1 MKNKEIIID
10 GIKYEVDKLSDL
22 NYTLEKMNDYI
33 SKVGFEKSIR
43 SQKFIR
49 HLHICIALKLN
60 KELNIPSESI
70 HFEVKLKNKNID
82 IGIIEEN
89 EIKFAISIRSQSS
102 SIKKNFTNN
111 VNSLQG
117 EVVSLKSSYPG
128 LKVGVIYLL
137 KKTDIDTKDDCWKYY
152 EQMLPR
158 KLLPLINTNIPTNDR
173 FDAASIIIWD
183 INEKTNK
190 VELFSNIITQTYN
203 IDTFMND
210 VKEIMSESKI
220 KSQFSVSEMDEELLR
235 KFLSS
240 N

>member
-1 MKNKEIIID
+1 MAIKKIIID
-10 GIKYEVDKLSDL
+10 DITYDLDKLSDL
-22 NYTLEKMNDYI
+22 NYVLEKMNDYI
-33 SKVGFEKSIR
+33 SKVGFEKSVR

-60 KELNIPSESI
+60 KELHVPSENI

-82 IGIIEEN
+82 IGIVEDN

-128 LKVGVIYLL
+128 LKVGVVYLL
-137 KKTDIDTKDDCWKYY
+137 KKTDLDTKDDCWSYY
-152 EQMLPR
+152 EQNLPR
-158 KLLPLINTNIPTNDR
+158 KLLPLINTNIPTHDR
-173 FDAASIIIWD
+173 FDAACILIWD
-183 INEKTNK
+183 VNDKTKK
-190 VELFSNIITQTYN
+190 VELFSNVITETYN
-203 IDTFMND
+203 IVNFMND
-210 VKEIMSESKI
+210 VKEILSESKI
-220 KSQFSVSEMDEELLR
+220 KSQFSVSELDEEILK